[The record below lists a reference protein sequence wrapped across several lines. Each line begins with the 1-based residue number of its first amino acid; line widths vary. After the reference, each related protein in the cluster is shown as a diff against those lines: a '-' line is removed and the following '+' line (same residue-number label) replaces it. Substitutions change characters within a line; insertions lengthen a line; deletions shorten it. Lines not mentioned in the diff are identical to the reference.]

1 VSKPSKISPT
11 VPPYLKCYAS
21 VSLFIASLR
30 TEAKGLIHKELSKV
44 LLSAQLFIGCRN
56 DEEI

>member
-1 VSKPSKISPT
+1 
-11 VPPYLKCYAS
+11 